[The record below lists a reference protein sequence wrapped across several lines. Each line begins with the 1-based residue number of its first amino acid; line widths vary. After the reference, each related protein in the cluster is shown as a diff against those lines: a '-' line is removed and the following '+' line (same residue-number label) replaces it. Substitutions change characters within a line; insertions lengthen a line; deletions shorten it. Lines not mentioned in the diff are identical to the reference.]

1 MSPFQYLHTGLPFV
15 TAGQPVC
22 AARDTKEETSV
33 KHFLQYQPQMQ
44 WEQKPQMSESSIL
57 PTP

>member
-15 TAGQPVC
+15 TAGHPVC
-22 AARDTKEETSV
+22 AARDTKLEKETSV

-44 WEQKPQMSESSIL
+44 
-57 PTP
+57 